1 MLTVSFTS
9 TAGAVDS
16 TPTQRP
22 TRRSIPHGPPSLNS
36 LYEDRDSS
44 DEQVTTTA
52 TARRRCRRAG
62 VAVMLAGVLAMLVLV
77 GSSCTRNAYAFDSA
91 AQVNAT
97 GRARGCPSWPS
108 TTPWSPRPRR
118 GPSGWH
124 PQGKISHSQLT
135 DAAGNNWS
143 VLAENV
149 GMASSISQMHSLFAN
164 SPSHRAN
171 IVNGSFDRIGTGV
184 AESGGRLFVVQVF
197 AG

>member
-1 MLTVSFTS
+1 M
-9 TAGAVDS
+9 D
-16 TPTQRP
+16 R
-22 TRRSIPHGPPSLNS
+22 PSLNS

-44 DEQVTTTA
+44 AEQVTTTTA
-52 TARRRCRRAG
+52 ARRGGVRRAG
-62 VAVMLAGVLAMLVLV
+62 VAGMLAGVLAMLALV

-97 GRARGCPSWPS
+97 RSS
-108 TTPWSPRPRR
+108 
-118 GPSGWH
+118 SGLSKLAIDDTLVAKAQAWAERMASA
-124 PQGKISHSQLT
+124 GKISHSQLT
-135 DAAGNNWS
+135 DGAGSNWS

-149 GMASSISQMHSLFAN
+149 GMASSITQMHSLFMN

>member
-1 MLTVSFTS
+1 M
-9 TAGAVDS
+9 D
-16 TPTQRP
+16 R
-22 TRRSIPHGPPSLNS
+22 PSLNS
-36 LYEDRDSS
+36 LYEDRNPSTDPAAAVVS
-44 DEQVTTTA
+44 T
-52 TARRRCRRAG
+52 RRDGIRRSG
-62 VAVMLAGVLAMLVLV
+62 IAVMLAGVLAMLVLV

-97 GRARGCPSWPS
+97 RSS
-108 TTPWSPRPRR
+108 
-118 GPSGWH
+118 SGLSKLAIDDTLVAKAQAWAERMASA
-124 PQGKISHSQLT
+124 GKISHSQLT

-149 GMASSISQMHSLFAN
+149 GMASSISQMHSLFMN

>member
-1 MLTVSFTS
+1 M
-9 TAGAVDS
+9 D
-16 TPTQRP
+16 R
-22 TRRSIPHGPPSLNS
+22 PSLNS
-36 LYEDRDSS
+36 LYEDRNPSTDPAAAVVS
-44 DEQVTTTA
+44 T
-52 TARRRCRRAG
+52 RRDGIRRSG
-62 VAVMLAGVLAMLVLV
+62 IAVMLAGVLAMLALV

-97 GRARGCPSWPS
+97 RSS
-108 TTPWSPRPRR
+108 
-118 GPSGWH
+118 SGLSKLAIDDTLVAKAQAWAERMASA
-124 PQGKISHSQLT
+124 GKISHSQLT
-135 DAAGNNWS
+135 DGAGNNWS

-149 GMASSISQMHSLFAN
+149 GMASSISQMHSLFMN

>member
-1 MLTVSFTS
+1 
-9 TAGAVDS
+9 
-16 TPTQRP
+16 
-22 TRRSIPHGPPSLNS
+22 
-36 LYEDRDSS
+36 
-44 DEQVTTTA
+44 
-52 TARRRCRRAG
+52 
-62 VAVMLAGVLAMLVLV
+62 
-77 GSSCTRNAYAFDSA
+77 NAYAFDSA

-97 GRARGCPSWPS
+97 RSS
-108 TTPWSPRPRR
+108 
-118 GPSGWH
+118 SGLSKLAIDDTLVAKAQAWAERMASA
-124 PQGKISHSQLT
+124 GKISHSQLT

-149 GMASSISQMHSLFAN
+149 GMASSISQMHSLFMN